1 MRIAALRADIWNC
14 WGTPETMAQKIAVFD
29 AHCEAVSR
37 DPAAVERSTQAV
49 VLMSQDQATLDTW
62 RHETSPMPV
71 LIGSPAEISEQIG
84 AYERLGISEF
94 VVSDRSLGREVSARL
109 DRMATFLD
117 EVAAPFRN

>member
-1 MRIAALRADIWNC
+1 
-14 WGTPETMAQKIAVFD
+14 
-29 AHCEAVSR
+29 
-37 DPAAVERSTQAV
+37 
-49 VLMSQDQATLDTW
+49 
-62 RHETSPMPV
+62 MPV